1 MADAPPPPRTGR
13 LAVVV
18 LVLAMIA
25 VIAGVL
31 LRSRPDSRP
40 GPVSAIDSPP
50 ADPQPIA
57 YYLARADPVRG
68 EAYFSRCSAC
78 HTIGPGGAASIGPNL
93 YGVMGSPLAAR
104 PGFAYSPALREH
116 GGSWDWET
124 TNRFLHSPRVFA
136 PGTRMTFAGVG
147 DPQNRADLMLYL
159 NSQGGTLAPPAG
171 AQ

>member
-1 MADAPPPPRTGR
+1 
-13 LAVVV
+13 
-18 LVLAMIA
+18 
-25 VIAGVL
+25 
-31 LRSRPDSRP
+31 
-40 GPVSAIDSPP
+40 
-50 ADPQPIA
+50 
-57 YYLARADPVRG
+57 
-68 EAYFSRCSAC
+68 
-78 HTIGPGGAASIGPNL
+78 
-93 YGVMGSPLAAR
+93 MGSPLAAR